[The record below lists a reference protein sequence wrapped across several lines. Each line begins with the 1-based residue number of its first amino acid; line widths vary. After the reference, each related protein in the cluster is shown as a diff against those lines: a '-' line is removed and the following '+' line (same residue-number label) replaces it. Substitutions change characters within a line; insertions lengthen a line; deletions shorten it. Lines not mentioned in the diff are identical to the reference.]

1 MDADERIS
9 ILKQF
14 FDSTINIGEKAI
26 DSIREAVLIMKQLP
40 PSDVPNTFVMEQKII
55 SILDDLQWVIHL
67 LKSKKS
73 KVSEDIMGVKAPDIT
88 YLIREG
94 RIGTDLINIE
104 VYNRNEEKL
113 KPLMSKE
120 STIENTIAYLSSL
133 DSNLNK
139 YLYLLRDRVNYNK

>member
-1 MDADERIS
+1 MEIDQRME

-14 FDSTINIGEKAI
+14 FESNINIGDKAF
-26 DSIREAVLIMKQLP
+26 DSIKDAILIMKQMP
-40 PSDVPNTFVMEQKII
+40 PSDVPNTFVMEQRII
-55 SILDDLQWVIHL
+55 SNLDDIQWVIHL

-73 KVSEDIMGVKAPDIT
+73 KISESIMSIKAPEVS

-94 RIGTDLINIE
+94 RIGTELINIE
-104 VYNRNEEKL
+104 VYCRNEEKL
-113 KPLMSKE
+113 QPLMNKE
-120 STIENTIAYLSSL
+120 NSIENIIAYLSSL